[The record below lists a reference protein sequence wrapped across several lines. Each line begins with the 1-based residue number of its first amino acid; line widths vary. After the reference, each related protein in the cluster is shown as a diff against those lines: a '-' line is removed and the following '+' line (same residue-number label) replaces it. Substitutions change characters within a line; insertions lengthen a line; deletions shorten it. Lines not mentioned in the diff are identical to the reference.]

1 LRNAIMRLACSVYRA
16 MLCAY
21 PTEFRARFGLEM
33 TQAFREQLREALSTA
48 GTMGFL
54 GFSMR
59 MAWDFPISVFRERI
73 SSISAAGMCCVAAAV
88 GFGLYAAYVDHHNAT
103 EVYPT
108 LFIVL
113 VGSFALGLIRPVHP
127 WRWAL
132 IVGLGVPFS
141 GSLLTLTARMASPGA
156 WAILA
161 VVLVPGLIGAYTGS
175 FLRRAAASMQ

>member
-1 LRNAIMRLACSVYRA
+1 
-16 MLCAY
+16 MLIAY
-21 PTEFRARFGLEM
+21 PPEFRARYGLEM

-48 GTMGFL
+48 GTAGFL

-59 MAWDFPISVFRERI
+59 MAWDFPISVLRERI
-73 SSISAAGMCCVAAAV
+73 SSINVAGMCCAAAAV

-108 LFIVL
+108 LFVVL
-113 VGSFALGLIRPVHP
+113 VGSFALGLIRPVRP

-132 IVGLGVPFS
+132 IVVLGVPFS
-141 GSLLTLTARMASPGA
+141 GPLLTLTARMISPGA

-161 VVLVPGLIGAYTGS
+161 VVLVPGFVGAYTGS
-175 FLRRAAASMQ
+175 FLRRAASALRQT